1 MMQQMRKHSCEER
14 QKSTHIEVLALT
26 ARALFMVA
34 LDALVVATALRT
46 IRLNLGASVEQLE

>member
-1 MMQQMRKHSCEER
+1 MQQMREHSSEER
-14 QKSTHIEVLALT
+14 QKSNHREVLALT

-34 LDALVVATALRT
+34 RDALVVATALRT